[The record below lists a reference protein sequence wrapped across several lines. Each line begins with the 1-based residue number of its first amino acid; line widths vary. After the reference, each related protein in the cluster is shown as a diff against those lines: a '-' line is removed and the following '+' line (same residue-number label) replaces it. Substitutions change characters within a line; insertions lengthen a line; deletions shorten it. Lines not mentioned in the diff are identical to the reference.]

1 MSRKLTDKD
10 KEFIIANRLDYY
22 PCNIA
27 VALEL
32 KEYQV
37 RGFLKEQGLD
47 YKRKYGVVR
56 GFTPREEE
64 IYNLLMEGYTLQEI
78 ADTTFSSRA
87 TIATHCNNIMR
98 KKMVDT
104 RIQLMAQRIQE
115 LEEEINNIRQT
126 LNSSTQ
132 T

>member
-1 MSRKLTDKD
+1 MSRRLTDKD
-10 KEFIIANRLDYY
+10 KEFIIANRLGFY
-22 PCNIA
+22 PCDIA
-27 VALEL
+27 IALEL

-47 YKRKYGVVR
+47 YKRKYGVAR
-56 GFTPREEE
+56 SFTPKEEE
-64 IYNLLMEGYTLQEI
+64 IYKLLLRGYTLQEI
-78 ADTTFSSRA
+78 ADKIYSSRA

-126 LNSSTQ
+126 LDSSTQ

>member
-1 MSRKLTDKD
+1 MSRRITDKD
-10 KEFIIANRLDYY
+10 KEFIIANRLSFY
-22 PCNIA
+22 PCDIA
-27 VALEL
+27 IALEL

-37 RGFLKEQGLD
+37 RTFLKEQGLD
-47 YKRKYGVVR
+47 YKRKYGVAR
-56 GFTPREEE
+56 GFTPKEEE
-64 IYNLLMEGYTLQEI
+64 IYKLLLRGYTLQEI
-78 ADTTFSSRA
+78 ADKIYSSRA

-104 RIQLMAQRIQE
+104 RIQLMAQRIRE

>member
-1 MSRKLTDKD
+1 MSRRLTDKD
-10 KEFIIANRLDYY
+10 KEFIITNRLDYY
-22 PCNIA
+22 PCDIS
-27 VALEL
+27 VALDL
-32 KEYQV
+32 KEYQI

-47 YKRKYGVVR
+47 FKRKYGVVR

-64 IYNLLMEGYTLQEI
+64 IYKLLLEGYTLQEI

>member
-10 KEFIIANRLDYY
+10 KEFIIANRLELY
-22 PCNIA
+22 PCDIA

-32 KEYQV
+32 REYQV

-47 YKRKYGVVR
+47 YKRKYGVER
-56 GFTPREEE
+56 GFTQREEE
-64 IYNLLMEGYTLQEI
+64 VYSMLMMGYTLQEI
-78 ADTTFSSRA
+78 ADKTYSSRA
-87 TIATHCNNIMR
+87 TIVTHRNNIMR

-115 LEEEINNIRQT
+115 LENEINNIRQT